1 MAALSVIDRSANRL
15 LAALPLYLQIAESL
29 LEQVESG
36 QLQPG
41 DRLPPERQLSD
52 MLAVNRMT
60 VRRALRIL
68 QGRGL
73 LVRRQGRGTFIAQ
86 PKIERQAAQ
95 LTSFT
100 VGMRQRGLQPG
111 ARVIRLERRPAEAS
125 VSALLKLPVSAAI
138 YSILRL
144 RSLNQEPVLL
154 ERYSIPVDRFPDLER
169 FDLEGRSLYE
179 VFRTEY
185 GVAIARARQSLE
197 PVVATEFE
205 ADLLGVPPGAPL
217 MLEWRV
223 SSDAEGSPVE
233 HGKDSYRG
241 DRFRF
246 VTETAPPEAY
256 AGAEPWSLNGR
267 LVPAN
272 SDPAAA
278 HRRSRTAPGQPANRP
293 RTPGRHRPAKVSAA
307 RPARKRRGGAA

>member
-1 MAALSVIDRSANRL
+1 MANLSVIDRPPNRL
-15 LAALPLYLQIAESL
+15 LTALPLYLQIAESL

-41 DRLPPERQLSD
+41 DRLPPERQLSA

-60 VRRALRIL
+60 VRRALRVL

-73 LVRRQGRGTFIAQ
+73 LVRQQGRGTFIAQ

-111 ARVIRLERRPAEAS
+111 ARVIRFERRPAEAS
-125 VSALLKLPVSAAI
+125 VSGLLQLPVSAAI

-154 ERYSIPVDRFPDLER
+154 ERYSIPVELFPDLER

-179 VFRTEY
+179 VFRSEY
-185 GVAIARARQSLE
+185 GVGVARARQSLE
-197 PVVATEFE
+197 PVLATEFE
-205 ADLLGVPPGAPL
+205 AELLGVPLGAPL

-223 SSDAEGSPVE
+223 SFDAEGRPVE

-246 VTETAPPEAY
+246 VTETATPEAY

-267 LVPAN
+267 LASGASPAQTR
-272 SDPAAA
+272 SRRKHGSAAA
-278 HRRSRTAPGQPANRP
+278 SI
-293 RTPGRHRPAKVSAA
+293 A
-307 RPARKRRGGAA
+307 RPPQERRGGPP